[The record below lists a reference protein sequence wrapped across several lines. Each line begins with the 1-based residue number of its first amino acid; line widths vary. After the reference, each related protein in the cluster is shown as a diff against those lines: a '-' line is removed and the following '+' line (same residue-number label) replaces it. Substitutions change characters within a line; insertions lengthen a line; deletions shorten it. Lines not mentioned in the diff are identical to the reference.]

1 MASNH
6 RHVRAKT
13 GDKELSASETTT
25 DSPLIPIDL
34 VEKLHSVRPDLV
46 DWFIKET
53 QAEAEHR
60 RMENSRVNRFIFIE
74 RIIGQLFGL
83 VTVTL
88 GLGGAVYLGL
98 RGWNITASVIGG
110 GSLASLAGVFIYG
123 SKKNR

>member
-1 MASNH
+1 M
-6 RHVRAKT
+6 
-13 GDKELSASETTT
+13 
-25 DSPLIPIDL
+25 
-34 VEKLHSVRPDLV
+34 
-46 DWFIKET
+46 
-53 QAEAEHR
+53 
-60 RMENSRVNRFIFIE
+60 NRFIFIE